1 VGYYLKYYY
10 PIYQLSDKYFD
21 GKFNRI
27 QVTRQMNS
35 QEEVISTGVRYW
47 GISLQSLA
55 ASDARDT
62 GLVQSARPESHLE
75 KRNAAGRTKEWPCC
89 FLSPPSFP

>member
-1 VGYYLKYYY
+1 MLHGDPVRNLKLH
-10 PIYQLSDKYFD
+10 IYFIPLLPPGF
-21 GKFNRI
+21 
-27 QVTRQMNS
+27 TRQMNS